1 MCTECLETEGKCMV
15 ATLGKLEETET
26 WPYDWSPPKRI
37 TCKMLVRNIEFPK
50 SLKDIDYPAILALFP
65 EGWDIHPIYRTAA
78 LNFAAMRVYH
88 AITNAKHDSAE
99 LIKEIARV
107 EASAAEL
114 RKTSE
119 VMIIRELAAKQELMK
134 TVSEVFA
141 KWPDY
146 LTMNLDQAQS
156 HFTAPSSKTH
166 ELLKQSEAYLYH
178 TEDKLPDLRTKLA
191 ETNAEIER
199 LTTLYSALKK

>member
-1 MCTECLETEGKCMV
+1 MCTDCLETESKCMV
-15 ATLGKLEETET
+15 ATLGKLEETER
-26 WPYDWSPPKRI
+26 WPYDWSPSTRI
-37 TCKMLVRNIEFPK
+37 TCKRLVRNIEFPE
-50 SLKDIDYPAILALFP
+50 SLNIDYPAILALFP
-65 EGWDIHPIYRTAA
+65 EGWDIHPNYRAAA
-78 LNFAAMRVYH
+78 LNFAAMRVYP
-88 AITNAKHDSAE
+88 AITNAKHQSAE

-114 RKTSE
+114 RNTSE

-141 KWPDY
+141 KWPEY
-146 LTMNLDQAQS
+146 LTMNLQQAQS
-156 HFTAPSSKTH
+156 HFTAPSSKTP
-166 ELLKQSEAYLYH
+166 ELLKQAEAYLYQ
-178 TEDKLPDLRTKLA
+178 TEDKLPALKAKLA